1 VHISATSGAVPGF
14 HVMSLVNTMKTTIT
28 FLSTMTLLGFA
39 TLMSNQRIDAADSLA
54 ITFAACLVA
63 WTVSEYGRELPPLKR
78 HAKTVPF
85 VVPHPVSA
93 ANRLAA

>member
-1 VHISATSGAVPGF
+1 
-14 HVMSLVNTMKTTIT
+14 MSNFTTMKTTIS
-28 FLSTMTLLGFA
+28 FLFAATLLGFA
-39 TLMSNQRIDAADSLA
+39 SFINNHSIDAADLLA
-54 ITFAACLVA
+54 ITFAAGLVA
-63 WTVSEYGRELPPLKR
+63 WTVSEYSRELPPLKR